1 MFTCHVWGGQMGG
14 LSEDLL
20 MYFSL
25 VCICVC
31 CAVYSQPA
39 VPIWWSYL
47 GSIMSPAGV
56 LLRVV
61 TLAPTALW
69 VIRNH
74 LQQAYPKR
82 TTAVKGVAHSKQSL
96 RGFYWFPHLR
106 ASLLLLIT
114 DQGTASRSRPW
125 ATGAQLEQ
133 LAHWQAACIVGEE
146 LCRLF
151 RETSQW
157 LRLYISRYVAEYW
170 HGRVSSSKAP
180 DTKQLQIALAIWF
193 LAKSDRCGIRYT
205 IDLTVFSKHF
215 ALEALHTSQS
225 TTWGMNLDVGCNS
238 LIEQGF
244 FHPWETILLWDA
256 R

>member
-1 MFTCHVWGGQMGG
+1 MSPWKCRFVTDGGGSCLKPWSTHDISGSHWKQGNDTCKEPRNRGKKGANPFVPVTPLALMCSQRHGSCGKLNPCSPVMFVGDRWVVFLRVYWCI
-14 LSEDLL
+14 
-20 MYFSL
+20 FSSD
-25 VCICVC
+25 CICVC

-56 LLRVV
+56 LFRVV
-61 TLAPTALW
+61 TLAPTALQ

-82 TTAVKGVAHSKQSL
+82 TTAVKGVARSEQSL

-114 DQGTASRSRPW
+114 NQGTASRSRLW

-157 LRLYISRYVAEYW
+157 LRLYI
-170 HGRVSSSKAP
+170 
-180 DTKQLQIALAIWF
+180 
-193 LAKSDRCGIRYT
+193 
-205 IDLTVFSKHF
+205 
-215 ALEALHTSQS
+215 
-225 TTWGMNLDVGCNS
+225 
-238 LIEQGF
+238 
-244 FHPWETILLWDA
+244 IL
-256 R
+256 